1 MSETGI
7 LRVVTPDDLSRAEE
21 GSDQDEPPTFEV
33 NSVIQYIRSR
43 WEIMRDHRESSG
55 IEERLMR
62 SLRTFNGE
70 YDRNTLNEIRKFGG
84 SEVYSRIVGTKA
96 RSATALLR
104 DIYFS
109 ADKPWEL
116 KPTDDPEMPGNI
128 TQSVQRLVQSEAEA
142 AVQQGIQIT
151 EEQIMERMRD
161 LMSSAKEGLARQA
174 QEEAEKAEKQINDFL
189 QEGKF
194 YKALSEILV
203 DIPLFPYSVMKGPVV
218 RMAQDLSYKDGTV
231 KTVQKPKLFWDR
243 VSPFDLFW
251 APGAS
256 QISDTDVI
264 ERLHWTR
271 RDLNDLVGL
280 PGWNET
286 AVRNALQEFDNG
298 HLDLRMSSDS
308 ERAIQEDREDPGSYR
323 SNIINGIEYHGAV
336 KGSKLLEVGF
346 TEQQVPDAMLDYSV
360 EAWVVGNH
368 LLKIQI
374 NPNPRKRH
382 PYFVTS
388 FEKVPGTPIGHS
400 LPDMLSD
407 IGDVAN
413 AAMRNLVNNMGIA
426 SGPQVSVMTDNLAE
440 SEDPTQM
447 YPWKRWMLETDEL
460 NSKVQRP
467 LDFYQPSSNAS
478 ELLGIYQSM
487 TEIADEVSAI
497 PRYITGSGAPG
508 GAGRTA
514 SGLSML
520 MNNASKVLQQVAHN
534 IDEDIISD
542 TLQALYDLIMVADTG
557 VALRGDE
564 NVVVK
569 GVARV
574 VAKETERARQL
585 EFLSLTANP
594 FDLQITGLEGRAE
607 VLRAIA
613 DDLNLGTGSAIPDR
627 ETLQAR
633 QEQALA
639 AQAKQAQAQ
648 AQGDGD
654 KPSAPGEEGSGGKNT
669 NTVQPNLNM
678 RGN

>member
-1 MSETGI
+1 MSETGV
-7 LRVVTPDDLSRAEE
+7 LRVVSPSDLSRADEE
-21 GSDQDEPPTFEV
+21 DKKDEQQTFEV
-33 NSVIQYIRSR
+33 NSVIAYVRDR
-43 WEIMRDHRESSG
+43 WEIMRNHRESSG
-55 IEERLMR
+55 LEERLMR

-70 YDRNTLNEIRKFGG
+70 YDPQTLSAIREFGG

-109 ADKPWEL
+109 NERPWDIE
-116 KPTDDPEMPGNI
+116 PTDSPEIPNDMTDAIP
-128 TQSVQRLVQSEAEA
+128 QLVQSE
-142 AVQQGIQIT
+142 VQSAIQGGYQPT
-151 EEQIMERMRD
+151 EEEITQRMRN
-161 LMSSAKEGLARQA
+161 LMDAARQA
-174 QEEAEKAEKQINDFL
+174 AREKAEKEAEKATKEVNDFL

-194 YKALSEILV
+194 YESLSEILV
-203 DIPLFPYSVMKGPVV
+203 DVPLFPYAVMKGPVV
-218 RMAQDLSYKDGTV
+218 RMAQSVSYKNRKPEV
-231 KTVQKPKLFWDR
+231 VQEPKLFWQR
-243 VSPFDLFW
+243 VSPFDFFW
-251 APGAS
+251 LPGAVS
-256 QISDTDVI
+256 VEDSDVI

-271 RDLNDLVGL
+271 RDLNDLIDL
-280 PGWNET
+280 PGWNQG
-286 AVRNALQEFDNG
+286 AVRNALGEFDNG
-298 HLDLRMSSDS
+298 HLDLQMSSDS
-308 ERAIQEDREDPGSYR
+308 ERAEQENREQPGWNR
-323 SNIINGIEYHGAV
+323 SNIINAIEFHGTI

-346 TEQQVPDAMLDYSV
+346 TSQQVPDPLLDYAV
-360 EAWVVGNH
+360 EAWIVGRH

-388 FEKVPGTPIGHS
+388 FEKVPGTPVGHA

-426 SGPQVSVMTDNLAE
+426 SGPQVTVMTNNLSE
-440 SEDPTQM
+440 GEDPTKL
-447 YPWKRWMLETDEL
+447 YPWKRWMMEQNEFGDKM
-460 NSKVQRP
+460 SRP

-478 ELLGIYQSM
+478 ELLGIYNNM

-534 IDEDIISD
+534 IDHDIIQD

-557 VALRGDE
+557 VDLRGDE
-564 NVVVK
+564 SIVVK

-574 VAKETERARQL
+574 AEKETERARQL

-613 DDLNLGTGSAIPDR
+613 DDLNLGEGSAIPDKD
-627 ETLQAR
+627 TLRKR

-639 AQAKQAQAQ
+639 SQAAQAQAQ

-654 KPSAPGEEGSGGKNT
+654 KPSKPSEGGGGQNT
-669 NTVQPNLNM
+669 NNVQPNLNM